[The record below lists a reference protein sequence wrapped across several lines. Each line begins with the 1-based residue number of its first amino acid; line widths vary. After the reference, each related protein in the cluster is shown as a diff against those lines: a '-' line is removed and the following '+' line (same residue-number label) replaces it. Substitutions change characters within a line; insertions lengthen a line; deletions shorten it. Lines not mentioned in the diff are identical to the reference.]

1 MKTEVSDEFVKTRGD
16 AKGKPEWSR
25 SGQPQSQA
33 QPMAEQ
39 KISNWRDRASAPTTN
54 PQPAAESWRQNSSRQ
69 QGGSSSVAPAQAP
82 RTAAPAATVTPQDQ
96 TLALMSLLGLK
107 KEREAT
113 QSLESTQQQ
122 PQPRPPP
129 LQQAPTPGQMP
140 VSPFSRDLPCLL
152 VHVHP
157 FQNLPKPPLFWQ
169 QEAQKQ
175 QQSDRIKSQQWY
187 RSAQAGADLGQPPPI
202 AGAQMRQPLL
212 QQHASVPHSGFNN
225 GNQQRSNHN
234 MAAQSVFNNNHVR
247 MQQTNPYQ
255 TYQPHHTPDLPPFQQ
270 LKDIHNVVSPR
281 YSSIQDFVP
290 IQAYRPR
297 KSKRTQPIGGRQE
310 PDAVIIN

>member
-69 QGGSSSVAPAQAP
+69 QGGSSSVPPAQAP

-140 VSPFSRDLPCLL
+140 VSPFSRLALPT
-152 VHVHP
+152 
-157 FQNLPKPPLFWQ
+157 
-169 QEAQKQ
+169 
-175 QQSDRIKSQQWY
+175 
-187 RSAQAGADLGQPPPI
+187 RSCAPISELAQATTLLAAGGAE
-202 AGAQMRQPLL
+202 ATAE
-212 QQHASVPHSGFNN
+212 
-225 GNQQRSNHN
+225 RSH
-234 MAAQSVFNNNHVR
+234 
-247 MQQTNPYQ
+247 
-255 TYQPHHTPDLPPFQQ
+255 
-270 LKDIHNVVSPR
+270 
-281 YSSIQDFVP
+281 
-290 IQAYRPR
+290 
-297 KSKRTQPIGGRQE
+297 QE
-310 PDAVIIN
+310 PAVVQKRPGGS